1 MISCAF
7 AMQNYAQRVNFAN
20 ILCFFRR
27 FLHRIWL
34 FVQVYRTKHIVFA
47 ICQASISAY
56 CAWSSMKTRRGSTS
70 SPMSMEKM

>member
-47 ICQASISAY
+47 IC
-56 CAWSSMKTRRGSTS
+56 
-70 SPMSMEKM
+70 

>member
-20 ILCFFRR
+20 ILCFFRC
-27 FLHRIWL
+27 FLHKAWL

-47 ICQASISAY
+47 IC
-56 CAWSSMKTRRGSTS
+56 
-70 SPMSMEKM
+70 